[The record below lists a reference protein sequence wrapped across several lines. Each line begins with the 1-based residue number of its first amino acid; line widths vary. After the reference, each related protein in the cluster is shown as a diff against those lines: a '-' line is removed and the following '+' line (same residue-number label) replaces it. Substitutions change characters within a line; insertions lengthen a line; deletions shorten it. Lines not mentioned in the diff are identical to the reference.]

1 MSARPVVL
9 FDGDCTL
16 CNASVRFIVR
26 RDPGGRF
33 AFRPLQDDVS
43 RRALAALGHPR
54 PPDSIALLDSSG
66 ARFRS
71 DAALAIAA
79 RLGFP
84 WNLAGVFRA
93 VPRPLRDAVYDFIAR
108 RRHRWFGRPDAC
120 GVGDRLPDS
129 RVWDGSSLSGT
140 N

>member
-1 MSARPVVL
+1 VSARPVVL

-26 RDPGGRF
+26 RDTRGVF
-33 AFRPLQDDVS
+33 AFRPLQDEVS
-43 RRALAALGHPR
+43 RRTLAALGHPE
-54 PPDSIALLDSSG
+54 PPDSIALLD
-66 ARFRS
+66 ARGVHFRS

-84 WNLAGVFRA
+84 WNLAAVFRL

-120 GVGDRLPDS
+120 ALGDRLPEA
-129 RVWDGSSLSGT
+129 RIWDGSSPVVS